1 MTIDHSLDVREHSLQ
16 SSDLVAHYTAIS
28 ALPAGS
34 RSSYRTAKYTN
45 FWQEISTNTI
55 LVALPLLS
63 VEQNDIIFL
72 NFCLE
77 TLKISPMLFSAFAL
91 LQVKAFT
98 LLRMFGP
105 TQTQFCSII
114 E

>member
-1 MTIDHSLDVREHSLQ
+1 MTIDHSLDVREHNLQ

-45 FWQEISTNTI
+45 FCQEISTNTI

-77 TLKISPMLFSAFAL
+77 TLKISPMFSAFAL

-105 TQTQFCSII
+105 TQTQFCRII